1 LLKFWRTLRKRKKLM
16 KDDGRVLSLDF
27 TIRTSGRGCGGH
39 EEGIREEEV
48 VNRKLRNTGGR

>member
-39 EEGIREEEV
+39 EEGLGEEGSGE
-48 VNRKLRNTGGR
+48 